1 MATLDQIKSAF
12 TKADQQCQEGNQ
24 QACDDARLFA
34 NKIRQIR
41 SEEKVESEDTEQTGY
56 RFDQLKN
63 NSQYVR
69 DLKDEYKKEYGKDY
83 DGDIKDLIE
92 QDFEYW
98 NMSEFNLAK
107 GAFDVGAFALLDEED
122 AQRTLRRY
130 EVYDNTAATG
140 EGSRSGFEQFKGVAS
155 AIATDPTTYATFG
168 AGKAG
173 LTLVGKEATKKGIKE
188 ILKKA
193 ARPAGVSAAYG
204 TVADVE
210 RQLKLKG
217 LDEDYEYD
225 LGQTAQ
231 TAALSGVLGP
241 VAPAVVKGATKAVTK
256 PIEKA
261 VGMFS
266 KKAPEEKAPG
276 ALVESVIDTMGGKA
290 VARQGTLDEAVDVLT
305 KGEGLIG
312 GQSSSAQAAHQIV
325 NKELEDIVSH
335 FKGLYD
341 ELGELSVNKATV
353 NKIVRQLEE
362 KGVKDIGDI
371 KDSAQKM
378 SQGDLTPTEALR
390 DIRSSI
396 GSLFADAQIPGN
408 SNRGSRNILR
418 SAYSNVRNV
427 FQSAADNAKSNK
439 FPQGKGKQ
447 ARMID
452 KAYSEFMGLGS
463 EKSFQNLVK
472 KASTAENVISEILGN
487 AQKAE
492 NKLTEHLAQ
501 VRKLATFK
509 QVGTKDKATSK
520 KAVDDFVNNHKKLMA
535 ASLAED
541 LFRMQKSGTKFEKF
555 VKTDSGKKVLKELF
569 DVDDKT
575 LSRWERIFEKTGANQ
590 GAATFWGRMLTATLS
605 FGGGASLGVF
615 SGALAVP
622 AAAAGSVGGFLLL
635 NKILKS
641 PKFQDLAIRVYAKDG
656 TINNKAAFTMQNY
669 LQKAGMSDEQAT
681 KFMNGV
687 RGNLLG
693 VELQLPPPE
702 FITRQ
707 TGKTIGTSG
716 E

>member
-12 TKADQQCQEGNQ
+12 IKADQQCQEGNE
-24 QACDDARLFA
+24 QACADAKMFA
-34 NKIRQIR
+34 DRIRQGQ
-41 SEEKVESEDTEQTGY
+41 SEDKKPTSY
-56 RFDQLKN
+56 RFDELKN

-69 DLKDEYKKEYGKDY
+69 DLKEEYKKQTGKEF
-83 DGDIKDLIE
+83 DGDIEDLIE

-107 GAFDVGAFALLDEED
+107 GAFDVGAFALLDDED
-122 AQRTLRRY
+122 AARTLRRY
-130 EVYDNTAATG
+130 EVYDSTAATG

-168 AGKAG
+168 VGKGAA
-173 LTLVGKEATKKGIKE
+173 TLIGKEATKKGIRE
-188 ILKKA
+188 VLKRA

-204 TVADVE
+204 TVADAE
-210 RQLKLKG
+210 RQLKLKA

-225 LGQTAQ
+225 FGQTAQ

-241 VAPAVVKGATKAVTK
+241 LAPAITKGVTKAVTK

-276 ALVESVIDTMGGKA
+276 KIVETFVDTMGGKS

-305 KGEGLIG
+305 KGEGIVG
-312 GQSSSAQAAHQIV
+312 GKSYAAQETSDIA
-325 NKELEDIVSH
+325 NKQLTDIVEH
-335 FKGLYD
+335 FQNLYKD
-341 ELGELSVNKATV
+341 LGELAVNKATV
-353 NKIVRQLEE
+353 NKIVRGLEE

-371 KDSAQKM
+371 KDSAAKM
-378 SQGDLTPTEALR
+378 TQGDLTPTEALR
-390 DIRSSI
+390 DIRQSI
-396 GSLFADAQIPGN
+396 GSLYSDAQIAGN
-408 SNRGSRNILR
+408 TNRGSRNILR
-418 SAYSNVRNV
+418 EQLDNVRNV
-427 FQSAADNAKSNK
+427 FNNSADNAKSNK
-439 FPQGKGKQ
+439 FPNGKGQQ

-452 KAYSEFMGLGS
+452 KAYSEYMGLKGDKGFKKLF
-463 EKSFQNLVK
+463 E
-472 KASTAENVISEILGN
+472 KASETEKLISNLTRG
-487 AQKAE
+487 AQPSR
-492 NKLTEHLAQ
+492 NLLNEHLADI
-501 VRKLATFK
+501 RKFASFK
-509 QVGTKDKATSK
+509 QVGVKDKATKK
-520 KAVDDFVNNHKKLMA
+520 KAIDDFVNKHKQLLG

-541 LFRMQKSGTKFEKF
+541 LFKVQKSGTKFEQF
-555 VKTDSGKKVLKELF
+555 VKTDSGRAVLKEIY

-575 LSRWERIFEKTGANQ
+575 LKRWQRIFEKTGTNQ